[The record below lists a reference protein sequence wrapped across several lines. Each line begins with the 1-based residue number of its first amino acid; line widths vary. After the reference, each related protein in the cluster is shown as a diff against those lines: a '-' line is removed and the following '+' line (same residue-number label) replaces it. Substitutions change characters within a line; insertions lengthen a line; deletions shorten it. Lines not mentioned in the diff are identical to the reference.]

1 MQSDQGEIVGSVLLN
16 FSKHFQN
23 VTQDL
28 LTDKL
33 DVCGLEKRS
42 PSLPYSYLNLK
53 KYFSLYYSPVP
64 NNRWG
69 LNKRGRL
76 SDSLNINK
84 GAGGGGEAERVQI
97 KGGLK
102 NALSD
107 KWQPIITNYGCLKEN
122 ILAPSRYS

>member
-1 MQSDQGEIVGSVLLN
+1 MQPDQGEIVGSVLLN
-16 FSKHFQN
+16 FSKHFEN

-33 DVCGLEKRS
+33 DVCGLEKKF
-42 PSLPYSYLNLK
+42 PSLPYSYLNFK

-84 GAGGGGEAERVQI
+84 RAAGGGGGWEGGRAGTN
-97 KGGLK
+97 KGGSEK
-102 NALSD
+102 CS
-107 KWQPIITNYGCLKEN
+107 Q
-122 ILAPSRYS
+122 

>member
-1 MQSDQGEIVGSVLLN
+1 MQPDQGEIVGSVLLN

-53 KYFSLYYSPVP
+53 KYFSLYYSPVT

-69 LNKRGRL
+69 LIKRGRL

-84 GAGGGGEAERVQI
+84 GAGGLGGGRV
-97 KGGLK
+97 G
-102 NALSD
+102 
-107 KWQPIITNYGCLKEN
+107 TNKEG
-122 ILAPSRYS
+122 SEKCSQ